1 MKWRDKNFG
10 KHPSDPDYDH
20 SYDREE
26 DYDEYLYWQELKD
39 DEDRCK

>member
-1 MKWRDKNFG
+1 MRWHSKQRG
-10 KHPSDPDYDH
+10 RHPQDPEWIDDYDP
-20 SYDREE
+20 EE